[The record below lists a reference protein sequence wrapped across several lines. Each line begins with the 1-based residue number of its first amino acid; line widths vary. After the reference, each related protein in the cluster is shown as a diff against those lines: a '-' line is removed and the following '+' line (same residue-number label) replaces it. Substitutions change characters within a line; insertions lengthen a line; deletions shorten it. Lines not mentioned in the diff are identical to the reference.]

1 MVSSAVSISS
11 HNGGVADARIS
22 LGSVAPTPIR
32 SRVAEQKLIGSI
44 LSDINDDL
52 LEEVGQLAASDAS
65 PISDVRAGKEYRR
78 DMCKVLTRRAVG
90 ESRRK

>member
-1 MVSSAVSISS
+1 M
-11 HNGGVADARIS
+11 
-22 LGSVAPTPIR
+22 
-32 SRVAEQKLIGSI
+32 IGSI

-78 DMCKVLTRRAVG
+78 DMCNVLTRRAVE
-90 ESRRK
+90 ESLKKLSRKQL